1 MAHAETHAVW
11 MAREVDLVD
20 EKGSRWA
27 ALVVAVCRTVAG
39 GAVDKVVEGDI
50 AVALEKYR
58 NTVTRTLASCWRNP
72 GAWRPH
78 RSAPTGAQGMST
90 RAFAVAS
97 MADASG
103 IDNCFLESSSL
114 DISGTKLIEFGIL
127 PHLHRLYG

>member
-1 MAHAETHAVW
+1 M
-11 MAREVDLVD
+11 
-20 EKGSRWA
+20 
-27 ALVVAVCRTVAG
+27 
-39 GAVDKVVEGDI
+39 DKVVEGDT